1 MEQEFLIFEY
11 LDGEMNPAQEEAFF
25 NLLSQNEELR
35 LEFKQQ
41 IALKNA
47 FVKDMKGFAPNPES
61 TMNIFA
67 KLGISATALTAA
79 SNTIGSSSST
89 SFFGTISNFFTGTAA
104 KSIISTLLVSL
115 ATFATLLKLEVI
127 EWYDLEAG
135 NKIVSTKK
143 VITPNNNQ
151 LTNELESQTN
161 LQNSE
166 LDNYQQ
172 NITPKTIEKI
182 VYKNNFIFTIDTLKL
197 KGAEKERAIALLN
210 KLENYQNN
218 ILLASNYNLTSK
230 EISELKDI
238 DYSII
243 LENKSKFNYNPSLN
257 SIPNQKV
264 FIGTFSQFS
273 NDWNIPISLEGNIQ
287 LFNNGLQKEIDVNRA
302 YSQINN
308 LRLSAIWNI
317 NSEFSIGSNFTNE
330 SYYQNFNY
338 IDKSGRTFEYFQKPE
353 FNVLSAMLRYSP
365 EYLRV
370 NNNIIDIKPLTQAS
384 YGFDINGGGN
394 VSKIGLGANIY
405 VSEQLYFQLLS
416 EYSNLTYLQD
426 NQKYNSNKMVFTFGV
441 GWNLGK

>member
-1 MEQEFLIFEY
+1 MEQEFLIFDY
-11 LDGEMNPAQEEAFF
+11 LDGEMNPSQEEAFF

-47 FVKDMKGFAPNPES
+47 FVKDIKGFAPNPES

-89 SFFGTISNFFTGTAA
+89 SFFGTITNFFTGTAA

-127 EWYDLEAG
+127 EWYDIDEGSKLLS
-135 NKIVSTKK
+135 NKTIESQIKNQNTEDLKSQNK
-143 VITPNNNQ
+143 LNNN
-151 LTNELESQTN
+151 EIAK
-161 LQNSE
+161 LQINS
-166 LDNYQQ
+166 
-172 NITPKTIEKI
+172 TPETIEKI

-210 KLENYQNN
+210 KLENQNNN
-218 ILLASNYNLTSK
+218 ILLASNQNLNLSEVNDFIK
-230 EISELKDI
+230 ISNS
-238 DYSII
+238 SII
-243 LENKSKFNYNPSLN
+243 ENRKSINNNQQLN

-264 FIGTFSQFS
+264 FIGTFSQF
-273 NDWNIPISLEGNIQ
+273 NYGFDLPISMEFAGQAYNTSSK
-287 LFNNGLQKEIDVNRA
+287 NEIDVNRA

-308 LRLSAIWNI
+308 LKFSALWKV
-317 NSEFSIGSNFTNE
+317 NSEFYIGGNFTNE
-330 SYYQNFNY
+330 NYYQNFNF
-338 IDKSGRTFEYFQKPE
+338 IDKNGRTYEYFQKPE

-365 EYLRV
+365 EYLRLNTKIV
-370 NNNIIDIKPLTQAS
+370 DIEPLTQAS
-384 YGFDINGGGN
+384 YGVDLNGGGN
-394 VSKIGLGANIY
+394 VSKVGLGTNLY
-405 VSEQLYFQLLS
+405 VSKSIYLQLLT
-416 EYSNLTYLQD
+416 EYSNLTYVQD
-426 NQKYNSNKMVFTFGV
+426 DQKYNSSKIVYTFGF

>member
-1 MEQEFLIFEY
+1 MEQEFLIFDY
-11 LDGEMNPAQEEAFF
+11 LDGEMNPSQEEAFF

-47 FVKDMKGFAPNPES
+47 FVKDIKGFAPNPES

-89 SFFGTISNFFTGTAA
+89 SFFGTITNFFTGTAA

-127 EWYDLEAG
+127 EWYDLEGG

-143 VITPNNNQ
+143 VVSPNNNQ
-151 LTNELESQTN
+151 LINSLENQNN

-166 LDNYQQ
+166 LANSLE
-172 NITPKTIEKI
+172 NKIPNTIEKV
-182 VYKNNFIFTIDTLKL
+182 VYKNNYIFTIDTLKL

-210 KLENYQNN
+210 KLENYQSN
-218 ILLASNYNLTSK
+218 ILLASNDNLNSR

-238 DYSII
+238 DYSFI
-243 LENKSKFNYNPSLN
+243 LENKSKFNYDPSLN
-257 SIPNQKV
+257 SIPNQKIFV
-264 FIGTFSQFS
+264 GTFSQF
-273 NDWNIPISLEGNIQ
+273 NYEFDLPISLEFAGQAYNTSSQ
-287 LFNNGLQKEIDVNRA
+287 NEIDVNRA

-308 LRLSAIWNI
+308 LKLTALWNV
-317 NSEFSIGSNFTNE
+317 NSEFFIGGNFTNE
-330 SYYQNFNY
+330 SYYQNFNF
-338 IDKSGRTFEYFQKPE
+338 IDNNGRTYEYFQKPE

-365 EYLRV
+365 EYLRLNTKIV
-370 NNNIIDIKPLTQAS
+370 DIEPLTQAS
-384 YGFDINGGGN
+384 YGVDLNGGGN
-394 VSKIGLGANIY
+394 VSKVGLGTNLY
-405 VSEQLYFQLLS
+405 VSKSIYLQLLT
-416 EYSNLTYLQD
+416 EYSNLTYVQD
-426 NQKYNSNKMVFTFGV
+426 NQKYNSSKIVYTFGF